1 LPQLLAIEEKGV
13 KLMSNMSS
21 PALAAKAKA
30 MYGQRLKKEDYEE
43 LLRKGSVAEIAGY
56 LKNETAYSSTLRDI
70 YENRI
75 HRGQLEGLIRQNMYE
90 KIEKL
95 LQFSMLTKNRFYR
108 MNIVKREIEIIL
120 LALRSIMP
128 DKLEE
133 DESYATMIQDI
144 PISLSD
150 YFSFDVNEISEI
162 MTFEDILDI
171 LSQTPYL
178 QIIKPYQVE
187 KGTKIDFTS
196 IERDLNNYFY
206 KYAFQVIDESF
217 SGKRRSELTDIYRT
231 QIELLNIIKIY
242 RFKKF
247 FKVTNDQIR
256 KSVVTLKSR
265 MSDAFINELIEEPT
279 AEGVLK
285 RLEESKYNL
294 YVDDSEYTYIEYFA
308 NNIKYNL
315 AKRYMHFSIESPIV
329 FTAYSILLE
338 IEVTNIINIVEG
350 IRYDTPQSEI
360 EKLLIY

>member
-1 LPQLLAIEEKGV
+1 
-13 KLMSNMSS
+13 MSNINS

-43 LLRKGSVAEIAGY
+43 LLRKGSVGEIAGY
-56 LKNETAYSSTLRDI
+56 LKNETEYGSTMRDI

-95 LQFSMLTKNRFYR
+95 LRFSMLTKNRFYR

-128 DKLEE
+128 DKME
-133 DESYATMIQDI
+133 DDETYDVMVRDI

-162 MTFEDILDI
+162 MTYEDILDI
-171 LSQTPYL
+171 LSKTPY
-178 QIIKPYQVE
+178 QRIIRPYQVE
-187 KGTKIDFTS
+187 KGEKIDFTS
-196 IERDLNNYFY
+196 IERDLYSYYY
-206 KYAFQVIDESF
+206 KYVFEVIDENF
-217 SGKRRSELTDIYRT
+217 SGKKRKELTEIYRT

-256 KSVVTLKSR
+256 KSMVRLKSR

-279 AEGVLK
+279 AERVLQ
-285 RLEESKYNL
+285 RLEESRYNL
-294 YVDDSEYTYIEYFA
+294 YVDDLDYTYIEYYA
-308 NNIKYNL
+308 NEIRYNL

-329 FTAYSILLE
+329 FTVYSILLE
-338 IEVTNIINIVEG
+338 IEITNIINIVEA
-350 IRYDTPQSEI
+350 IRYDTPRSEI

>member
-1 LPQLLAIEEKGV
+1 
-13 KLMSNMSS
+13 MSNINS

-56 LKNETAYSSTLRDI
+56 LKNETDYASTMRDI

-95 LQFSMLTKNRFYR
+95 LKFSMLTKNRFYR
-108 MNIVKREIEIIL
+108 MNIVKREIEIII

-128 DKLEE
+128 DKSE
-133 DESYATMIQDI
+133 DDEAYDVMVRDI
-144 PISLSD
+144 PLSLSD
-150 YFSFDVNEISEI
+150 YFSFNVDEISEI
-162 MTFEDILDI
+162 MTYEDILNI
-171 LSQTPYL
+171 LSSTPY
-178 QIIKPYQVE
+178 QKIIRPYKVE
-187 KGTKIDFTS
+187 KGEKIDFAS
-196 IERDLNNYFY
+196 IERDLYRYYYTYVF
-206 KYAFQVIDESF
+206 KVIDENF
-217 SGKRRSELTDIYRT
+217 SGKKKKELTDIYRT

-256 KSVVTLKSR
+256 KSMVTLKSR
-265 MSDAFINELIEEPT
+265 MSDSFINELIEEPT
-279 AEGVLK
+279 AERVLQ
-285 RLEESKYNL
+285 RLEESKYKL
-294 YVDDSEYTYIEYFA
+294 FVDDLDYTYIEYYA
-308 NNIKYNL
+308 NEIRYNL

-329 FTAYSILLE
+329 FTVYSILLE
-338 IEVTNIINIVEG
+338 IEITNIINIVEA
-350 IRYDTPQSEI
+350 IRYDTPRSEI